1 LEESE
6 GDQVKKKTRYSAQV
20 HLEPAVQLVMAKLEK
35 RHRQLFEAVIAY
47 LALSKYEWTTPWK
60 EELTVAVEVL
70 RSGAK
75 RPVKKLEQKT

>member
-60 EELTVAVEVL
+60 EELTVAV
-70 RSGAK
+70 
-75 RPVKKLEQKT
+75 KKLEQKA